1 MADAF
6 KSLYLKNTELR
17 GWLKYTDNANGWL
30 NINYPVM
37 YSGDNHKYLELDFY
51 QTTNKNGALF
61 FDERNRVNSADDTNR
76 ALIIY
81 GHNMASGQMFAGLNQ
96 FLNNIEKA
104 KSAPVIQLDTLY
116 ERRQYKVFAVMLI
129 NNREEDGPRFD
140 YIRTDFADDADFM
153 EQVANMRARSL
164 YDYPVE
170 VKEDDELLILSTC
183 TAKSGAKFDDGRLA
197 VVARRV
203 REGGN
208 RRCKYL
214 RHCTQ

>member
-1 MADAF
+1 M
-6 KSLYLKNTELR
+6 
-17 GWLKYTDNANGWL
+17 
-30 NINYPVM
+30 
-37 YSGDNHKYLELDFY
+37 
-51 QTTNKNGALF
+51 F

-183 TAKSGAKFDDGRLA
+183 TAKSGAKSTTASGRGCPSGTG
-197 VVARRV
+197 R
-203 REGGN
+203 GN